1 MLSTILDFNDLNL
14 LNDKSE
20 SNLNKT
26 FYVIKFFLQC
36 ENYKKISL
44 NSIKFFD
51 EFILTKSYSDKNNI
65 ISLDKDGI
73 DGEIET
79 EIFDSSY
86 LNIININFE
95 AEKATLFN
103 ILAEYCSAEKYLL
116 FNIIII

>member
-51 EFILTKSYSDKNNI
+51 EFILQKVILIKI
-65 ISLDKDGI
+65 I
-73 DGEIET
+73 
-79 EIFDSSY
+79 
-86 LNIININFE
+86 
-95 AEKATLFN
+95 LFHW
-103 ILAEYCSAEKYLL
+103 IKME
-116 FNIIII
+116 